1 MKTLILVVLAIA
13 AAPFI
18 SDKVYSIEKQV
29 VKHYEIEK
37 LFDSLTAGIGPT
49 CQR

>member
-1 MKTLILVVLAIA
+1 MRTILLVALAIA

-18 SDKVYSIEKQV
+18 SGKVYSLEKQT

-37 LFDSLTAGIGPT
+37 LFDSLTTGISPT